1 MAKKTKPNYRKT
13 ILRLPDLDHAKSAV
27 LNSLASLGS
36 RRAYRF
42 AIEQFIQWYCSEPRL
57 ALNRSVVTRFRMHLE
72 GLGLAAATIN
82 QRLAAVK
89 RLTFE
94 AADSGLL
101 SPDLAA
107 GIHRVKGAKQLG
119 RRSGN
124 WLSLEQ
130 STDLLNRADGTMV
143 RQKRDH
149 AMLAILLGCGL
160 RRAEL
165 RPYSQSCT
173 RFGLC
178 QCTVSIS
185 STRSHSQRWMKLV

>member
-1 MAKKTKPNYRKT
+1 
-13 ILRLPDLDHAKSAV
+13 
-27 LNSLASLGS
+27 
-36 RRAYRF
+36 
-42 AIEQFIQWYCSEPRL
+42 
-57 ALNRSVVTRFRMHLE
+57 MHLE
-72 GLGLAAATIN
+72 GLGLAPATIN

-119 RRSGN
+119 RRFGN

-130 STDLLNRADGTMV
+130 STDLLNSTDGTIV
-143 RQKRDH
+143 RERRDN

-165 RPYSQSCT
+165 VQLSVGDIQTRPGTLGDS
-173 RFGLC
+173 R
-178 QCTVSIS
+178 S
-185 STRSHSQRWMKLV
+185 SG